1 MMWRHQQVN
10 AKIVFGRDPSAGEVT
25 AVINEEQMGEEML
38 VKRSTNIDLL
48 VQLLQQQQHQ
58 HQHQHPHNQ

>member
-1 MMWRHQQVN
+1 MMWPHQQVN
-10 AKIVFGRDPSAGEVT
+10 AKIVFGHDPSVGEVT

-38 VKRSTNIDLL
+38 LKRSTNIDLL

-58 HQHQHPHNQ
+58 HQQQLPHNQ